1 MLDNLCFLPTSC
13 FWLINNSVVHVF
25 VKWKTDLCCVLISWT
40 CCLLNL
46 LLTKI
51 CVWAF
56 ACQDDKSLLINVH
69 FTSKFQVKLTISV
82 YLNLPK
88 MICCR
93 RSITLSFCSSART
106 TASVLKRWSPSR
118 LISCRS
124 RNLAVQ
130 LSCMLSK
137 YFRMINFNGSNVSDT
152 FSPQFIAAAHLVSD
166 CSCHTVSAFSTMK
179 SDHRTVESLSF
190 SSL

>member
-1 MLDNLCFLPTSC
+1 MFISQVNFCLSELAEDDLLQTKYH
-13 FWLINNSVVHVF
+13 SV
-25 VKWKTDLCCVLISWT
+25 
-40 CCLLNL
+40 
-46 LLTKI
+46 
-51 CVWAF
+51 A
-56 ACQDDKSLLINVH
+56 
-69 FTSKFQVKLTISV
+69 
-82 YLNLPK
+82 
-88 MICCR
+88 
-93 RSITLSFCSSART
+93 SFCSSART
-106 TASVLKRWSPSR
+106 TASVLKQWSLSR

-179 SDHRTVESLSF
+179 SVHRTVESLRF